1 MKSIKIKFVKKGM
14 VTAIEVKDRMGRTLL
29 ASDEPLT
36 VQKLKTLKAWGITEI
51 NVKTPD
57 EPEED
62 SKEEGPVT
70 VKAPPEIIKEQE
82 TLFKYA
88 DRRHPA
94 IAELY
99 EVCLAR
105 KVQMRQE
112 EQ

>member
-14 VTAIEVKDRMGRTLL
+14 VTATEVKDRMGRTLL

-36 VQKLKTLKAWGITEI
+36 LKNLKMLKAWGVTEI
-51 NVKTPD
+51 NVKSI
-57 EPEED
+57 EET
-62 SKEEGPVT
+62 ENITNEGNPVT
-70 VKAPPEIIKEQE
+70 LKAPPEVIKEQE

-99 EVCLAR
+99 DVCLSR
-105 KVQMRQE
+105 KVQMMQE
-112 EQ
+112 EE

>member
-14 VTAIEVKDRMGRTLL
+14 VTATEVKDRMGRTLL

-62 SKEEGPVT
+62 SKVEGPVT

-82 TLFKYA
+82 ILFKYA

-94 IAELY
+94 VAELY

>member
-14 VTAIEVKDRMGRTLL
+14 VTATEVKDRMGRTLL

-36 VQKLKTLKAWGITEI
+36 LQKLKTLKAWGITEI
-51 NVKTPD
+51 NVKCLEKPK
-57 EPEED
+57 EAL
-62 SKEEGPVT
+62 KEEVAMA
-70 VKAPPEIIKEQE
+70 VKASPEIIKEQE

-94 IAELY
+94 VAELY
-99 EVCLAR
+99 DVCLAR

>member
-14 VTAIEVKDRMGRTLL
+14 VTATEVKDRMGRTLL
-29 ASDEPLT
+29 ASDQPLT
-36 VQKLKTLKAWGITEI
+36 LQNLKTLKAWGITEI
-51 NVKTPD
+51 NVKSPD
-57 EPEED
+57 EPKKN
-62 SKEEGPVT
+62 SKEGPVT

-82 TLFKYA
+82 TLFKYS

-94 IAELY
+94 VAELY
-99 EVCLAR
+99 DVCLAR

>member
-14 VTAIEVKDRMGRTLL
+14 VTATEVKDRMGRTLL

-36 VQKLKTLKAWGITEI
+36 LKNLRTLKAWGVTEI
-51 NVKTPD
+51 NVKSPD
-57 EPEED
+57 D
-62 SKEEGPVT
+62 TGNNSKEENPVT
-70 VKAPPEIIKEQE
+70 VKAPPEVVEEQE
-82 TLFKYA
+82 TLFKYT

-94 IAELY
+94 VAELY
-99 EVCLAR
+99 DVCLAR